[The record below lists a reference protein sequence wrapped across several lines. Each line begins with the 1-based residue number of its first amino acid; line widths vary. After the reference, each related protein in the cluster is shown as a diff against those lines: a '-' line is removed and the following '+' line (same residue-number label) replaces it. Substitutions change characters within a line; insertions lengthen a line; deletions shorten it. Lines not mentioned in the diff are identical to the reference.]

1 MKGTKEQ
8 SNLVLKRTKRLIE
21 TTFSMLTSVVSEYTY
36 ARRLDG
42 LRAHIESMV
51 HNLEILGNS
60 QTSNSR
66 KYM

>member
-1 MKGTKEQ
+1 
-8 SNLVLKRTKRLIE
+8 
-21 TTFSMLTSVVSEYTY
+21 MLTSAVSEHTYAY

-42 LRAHIESMV
+42 LRAHIESMA

>member
-1 MKGTKEQ
+1 
-8 SNLVLKRTKRLIE
+8 
-21 TTFSMLTSVVSEYTY
+21 MLTSVVSEYTY
-36 ARRLDG
+36 TRRLDG
-42 LRAHIESMV
+42 LRAHIESMA

>member
-1 MKGTKEQ
+1 
-8 SNLVLKRTKRLIE
+8 
-21 TTFSMLTSVVSEYTY
+21 MLTSVVSEHTY
-36 ARRLDG
+36 AWRLDE
-42 LRAHIESMV
+42 LRAHIESMA